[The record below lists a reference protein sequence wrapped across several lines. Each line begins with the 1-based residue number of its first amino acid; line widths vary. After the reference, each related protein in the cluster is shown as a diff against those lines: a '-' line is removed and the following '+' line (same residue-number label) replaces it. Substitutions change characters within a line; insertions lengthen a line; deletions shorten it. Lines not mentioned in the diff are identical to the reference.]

1 MLFGYGYEDFDHKA
15 FDYNFDNYTE
25 AINNTV
31 YINNAK
37 DWNEITN
44 GEFRIN
50 IAFKVIITEGYK
62 WNGVGNTIS
71 SEYYGSIQYNKNN
84 SFAGYTD
91 LLEDTT
97 EHKWC
102 GGIYIVGRNNADAEE
117 FSITYKTNNNIII
130 TLYARRPRLYWQ
142 IWCNGILEQKDQPF
156 IVNVNNVTRTKL
168 YNNNTITEGCAGS
181 GEQYL
186 YLFSTSNMMTSRSIT
201 VKLIRNNNPN
211 DACKLTDFTD
221 INTHTSTRVS
231 LEENKTVIRTFV
243 TNYIQTLPINL
254 CKITFKYVELNF
266 RVFIA
271 KGTGN

>member
-1 MLFGYGYEDFDHKA
+1 MLFGYGYKD

-25 AINNTV
+25 AINNAV

-37 DWNEITN
+37 DCDEISN

-50 IAFKVIITEGYK
+50 IAFKVIITESYK

-71 SEYYGSIQYNKNN
+71 SEYYGSIKRDKNI
-84 SFAGYTD
+84 SFSGYTD
-91 LLEDTT
+91 LLENTT
-97 EHKWC
+97 EHKWY
-102 GGIYIVGRNNADAEE
+102 GGVYLVGKNNADAEE
-117 FSITYKTNNNIII
+117 FSATYKTSNNIII

-142 IWCNGILEQKDQPF
+142 VWCNEILEQKDQPF
-156 IVNVNNVTRTKL
+156 IVNVNRVTRTKL

-186 YLFSTSNMMTSRSIT
+186 YLFSTSNMMASKTMT

-211 DACKLTDFTD
+211 DACKLTGFTD
-221 INTHTSTRVS
+221 INPDNKTSVG
-231 LEENKTVIRTFV
+231 LDEDKTVIKTFV
-243 TNYIQTLPINL
+243 TSYIQTLPINL
-254 CKITFKYVELNF
+254 CDVKFKYAELNF
-266 RVFIA
+266 KVFIA

>member
-1 MLFGYGYEDFDHKA
+1 MLFGYGYED

-37 DWNEITN
+37 DWNEISN

-50 IAFKVIITEGYK
+50 IAFKVIITESYK

-71 SEYYGSIQYNKNN
+71 SEYYGSIQHNKNN
-84 SFAGYTD
+84 SLAGYTD

-97 EHKWC
+97 EHTWY
-102 GGIYIVGRNNADAEE
+102 GGIYLVGRNNADAEE
-117 FSITYKTNNNIII
+117 FSSTYKTSNNIVI
-130 TLYARRPRLYWQ
+130 TLYVRRPQLYWQ
-142 IWCNGILEQKDQPF
+142 IYCNAILEQTNQPF

-211 DACKLTDFTD
+211 DACKLTDFTN
-221 INTHTSTRVS
+221 INTHTKTSVG

-243 TNYIQTLPINL
+243 TSYIQTLPINL
-254 CKITFKYVELNF
+254 CKVTFKYVGLNF

>member
-1 MLFGYGYEDFDHKA
+1 MLFGYGYKDS
-15 FDYNFDNYTE
+15 DYNFDNYTE

-37 DWNEITN
+37 DWNEINN

-50 IAFKVIITEGYK
+50 IAFKVIITESYK

-71 SEYYGSIQYNKNN
+71 SEYYGSIQHNKNN

-97 EHKWC
+97 EHIWY
-102 GGIYIVGRNNADAEE
+102 GGIYLVGRNNADAEE
-117 FSITYKTNNNIII
+117 FSATYKTSNNIII
-130 TLYARRPRLYWQ
+130 TLYVRRPQLYWQ
-142 IWCNGILEQKDQPF
+142 IWCNEILEQKDQPF
-156 IVNVNNVTRTKL
+156 TVNVNNVTRTKL

-211 DACKLTDFTD
+211 DACKLTDFTN
-221 INTHTSTRVS
+221 INTHTNTSVG

-243 TNYIQTLPINL
+243 TSYIQTLPINL
-254 CKITFKYVELNF
+254 CKVTFKYAELNF

>member
-1 MLFGYGYEDFDHKA
+1 MLFGYGYKDR
-15 FDYNFDNYTE
+15 DYNFDNYTE

-37 DWNEITN
+37 DRNEI
-44 GEFRIN
+44 GDGDIIIN
-50 IAFKVIITEGYK
+50 IAFKVIITESYK

-71 SEYYGSIQYNKNN
+71 SEYYGSIQTHKIN
-84 SFAGYTD
+84 SFSGYID

-97 EHKWC
+97 EHKWY
-102 GGIYIVGRNNADAEE
+102 GIISLIGRNNADAEE
-117 FSITYKTNNNIII
+117 FSGTYKTSNNIVI
-130 TLYARRPRLYWQ
+130 TLYVRRPQLYWQ
-142 IWCNGILEQKDQPF
+142 IHCNAILEQTDQPF

-186 YLFSTSNMMTSRSIT
+186 YLFSTSNMITSRSIT

-211 DACKLTDFTD
+211 DACKLTNFTD
-221 INTHTSTRVS
+221 MNKYTYTSVG
-231 LEENKTVIRTFV
+231 LEENETVIRTFV
-243 TNYIQTLPINL
+243 TRYIQTLPIDL
-254 CKITFKYVELNF
+254 CKVTFKYVRLKF
-266 RVFIA
+266 RIFIA